1 MAVTVDEMK
10 ERCVHK
16 DDVNVLR
23 DIYRNE
29 MSLKDLLEEQEEY
42 ITALENAFETLK
54 DEMYNTDMA
63 MKEVEKTILVSVL
76 RYSDI
81 KKD

>member
-1 MAVTVDEMK
+1 MTVGEMT
-10 ERCVHK
+10 ERWVHK
-16 DDVNVLR
+16 DDVQILR

-29 MSLKDLLEEQEEY
+29 MTLSELLEEQEEY

-54 DEMYNTDMA
+54 DEMYNTDIA
-63 MKEVEKTILVSVL
+63 MNEVEKTILRSVL

>member
-1 MAVTVDEMK
+1 MTVDEMK

>member
-1 MAVTVDEMK
+1 MK

>member
-1 MAVTVDEMK
+1 MAVDEMT
-10 ERCVHK
+10 ERWVHK
-16 DDVNVLR
+16 DDVQILR

-54 DEMYNTDMA
+54 DEMYNTDIA
-63 MKEVEKTILVSVL
+63 MKEVEKTILMSVL
-76 RYSDI
+76 LYSDI

>member
-1 MAVTVDEMK
+1 MTVDKMT
-10 ERCVHK
+10 ERWVHK
-16 DDVNVLR
+16 DDVQILR

-29 MSLKDLLEEQEEY
+29 MTLNDLLEEQEEY
-42 ITALENAFETLK
+42 ITALENAFEVLK
-54 DEMYNTDMA
+54 DEMYNTGIA
-63 MKEVEKTILVSVL
+63 MKEVEKTILMSVL

>member
-1 MAVTVDEMK
+1 MTVDEMT
-10 ERCVHK
+10 ERWVHK
-16 DDVNVLR
+16 DDVQILR

-29 MSLKDLLEEQEEY
+29 MNLKDLLEEQEEY

-54 DEMYNTDMA
+54 DEMYNTDIA
-63 MKEVEKTILVSVL
+63 MKEVEKTILMSVL

>member
-1 MAVTVDEMK
+1 MTVDEMK
-10 ERCVHK
+10 ERWVHK

-42 ITALENAFETLK
+42 ITDLENAFETLK
-54 DEMYNTDMA
+54 DEMYNTDIA
-63 MKEVEKTILVSVL
+63 MKEVEKTILMSVL

>member
-1 MAVTVDEMK
+1 MTVDEMT
-10 ERCVHK
+10 ERWVHK
-16 DDVNVLR
+16 DDVQILR

-29 MSLKDLLEEQEEY
+29 MSLTDLLEEQEEY

-54 DEMYNTDMA
+54 DEMYNTDIA
-63 MKEVEKTILVSVL
+63 MKEVEKTILMSVL
-76 RYSDI
+76 LYSDI

>member
-1 MAVTVDEMK
+1 MTVDEMT
-10 ERCVHK
+10 ERWVHK

-29 MSLKDLLEEQEEY
+29 MSLTDLLEEQEEY

-54 DEMYNTDMA
+54 DEMYNTDIA
-63 MKEVEKTILVSVL
+63 MKEVEKTILMSVL

>member
-1 MAVTVDEMK
+1 MRVDEMK
-10 ERCVHK
+10 ERWVHK
-16 DDVNVLR
+16 DDAQVLR

-54 DEMYNTDMA
+54 DEMYNTDIA
-63 MKEVEKTILVSVL
+63 MKEVEKTILMSVL

>member
-1 MAVTVDEMK
+1 MTVDEMT
-10 ERCVHK
+10 ERWVHK
-16 DDVNVLR
+16 DDVQILR

-54 DEMYNTDMA
+54 DEMYNTDIA
-63 MKEVEKTILVSVL
+63 MKEVEKTILMSVL

>member
-1 MAVTVDEMK
+1 MTVDEMT
-10 ERCVHK
+10 ERWVHK
-16 DDVNVLR
+16 DDVQILR

-42 ITALENAFETLK
+42 ITTLENTFEVLK
-54 DEMYNTDMA
+54 DEMYNVNVNMQ
-63 MKEVEKTILVSVL
+63 EIEKTVIASPL

>member
-1 MAVTVDEMK
+1 MTVDEMT
-10 ERCVHK
+10 ERWVHK
-16 DDVNVLR
+16 DDVQILR

-29 MSLKDLLEEQEEY
+29 MTLSELLEEQEEY

-54 DEMYNTDMA
+54 DEMYNTDIA
-63 MKEVEKTILVSVL
+63 MNEVEKTILRSVL

>member
-10 ERCVHK
+10 ERWVHK

-29 MSLKDLLEEQEEY
+29 MTLSELLEEQEEY

-54 DEMYNTDMA
+54 DEMYNTDIA
-63 MKEVEKTILVSVL
+63 MKEVEKTILMSVL